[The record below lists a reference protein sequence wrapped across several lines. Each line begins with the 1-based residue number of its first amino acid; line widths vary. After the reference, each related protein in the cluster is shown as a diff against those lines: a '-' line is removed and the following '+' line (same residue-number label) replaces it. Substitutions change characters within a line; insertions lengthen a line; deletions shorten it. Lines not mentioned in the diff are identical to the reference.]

1 MIFGGTYKYIFHWQ
15 EQYFLLANISNHLRS
30 LRWSLTSLAKE
41 VVDDDADEVDVVDD
55 VDNVDVVDDV
65 GVVRKQ
71 AMHENQINYDMQLL
85 LILHFSRNL

>member
-1 MIFGGTYKYIFHWQ
+1 MEALINIYFIGRNNIFFLQIFQ
-15 EQYFLLANISNHLRS
+15 SNHLRS

-55 VDNVDVVDDV
+55 VDDVDVVDDV